1 MKNIKKFISKNLA
14 VFLSLAIIV
23 TTLLPV
29 MSGVVGAAEY
39 DAAAISELKNAWAAL
54 SDVNV
59 EFVPESLNDSYSII
73 GTGLTVY
80 NSSSYTGGDIDVAN
94 LGSKYGVFNAND
106 SSASNWDDYLV
117 FKNVNENSSFNIKN
131 FKDYTLYIKAT
142 NVTTPE
148 EKGIVARPRMKLSNG
163 QELWRNNC
171 HHTAAKVGENV
182 WNQIKASDMASQ
194 GELWTEFKFSNELST
209 DAPVNAF
216 GFDFTGV
223 GNVTVGTLIV
233 KFSAVDADTL
243 ALAGSDTAAFVD
255 AAKAFRAEAV
265 ANGYYDANDT
275 AFAAFKTALNNVLG
289 DSGKLDELK
298 SAWKALTYAGY
309 DDAVA
314 MNYIAG
320 ANTGANYAT
329 TDAPQAAPA
338 SKNNRKV
345 TLGTNFTLMHYN
357 EFTASSFFANGKI
370 TDIPIDK
377 ITDMYF
383 YYKAT
388 GDVATWF
395 HAIGNNGSARKDAN
409 FDTTIDASKVILP
422 ATNGEWVKVS
432 FMDYLASLNLSWS
445 SIVSS
450 RLTGSTQ
457 LASMGFQA
465 KTLSG
470 SADIYMSEL
479 FITDGV
485 DENLAGSDGWTD
497 IEWVMNAV
505 ALDLSEY
512 SNAPDSAEM
521 IAFNEALKNLPDEYK
536 KVVNADKIKKAWA
549 ELSDI
554 TREFVPAEVWD
565 GTLNNGVAPKGTG
578 LEIFDSSAYAGGDLT
593 ETNVL
598 GSKYATYTVKTNDA
612 SDWKD
617 YIVFESVGDDKSLN
631 VKNLKGYA
639 FYIKSSATTLAR
651 PRLFLTNKQQLWN
664 NASIHSQAAIGSGE
678 WKLVKSADM
687 DEQSKL
693 WTTDAGGK
701 LSTTAPIAAICLD
714 FSELNGASTDI
725 TVGTVKATFSA
736 VTDDVLALA
745 STDVDAFMEAA
756 SNFYFEAVT
765 NGYYAEE
772 DDAFAAFVEAAKA
785 AGIKFSLDK
794 LIGGVATAWQSLTV
808 TETLVPVTLWLG
820 QNIPVEG
827 LNVYDSSA
835 YTGTDLADKSV
846 LGPKYATFIAPSAS
860 KEDGNEGNASDW
872 ADYVVF
878 AREDGGLTKLPAANF
893 TDFTVYIKTADGM
906 GARPRIHAQNGYNWN
921 DPSYYAAEKLGN
933 TWKNISSSQLSAPG
947 EFNQKVYAFGDQKLY
962 GFGIDFS
969 GTGEVSVGSMT
980 VNFTAVNSKTLALL
994 ETDPVS
1000 FLAEAIYFYNDAV
1013 KNGTF
1018 AADDARFVALGN
1030 AINEIVSNESLEL
1043 EVATAELKAA
1053 WMALSD
1059 NTTLP
1064 KGDTTDWSIADWVY
1078 AANRVDINSLA
1089 NTDGF
1094 VKALAKATALRDEIG
1109 ATFTCNTN
1117 SYANYDEAEGDIA
1130 ALGDN
1135 ALSKATATAY
1145 YFDGTDKNELTLA
1158 ALDNLYDGD
1167 FSTEYAISD
1176 LDFTAEGS
1184 YVELIYAF
1192 NGAIDAKDFVVGFG
1206 GNSTLASTNYRIYVA
1221 NSIEKL
1227 FATDSIVASFNN
1239 ENGDQIQKFNFDGK
1253 PQISGTYVAF
1263 RFYGIGTNDLVLS
1276 ELAAYGD
1283 IVTYNVVTGAF
1294 TTEQMQSIGD
1304 SLLDNSGVVTY
1315 VKSGTGPMTKW
1326 EQAGLR
1332 YQKTEITDLDKS
1344 TAVGISVASSFIS
1357 NVGDEI
1363 SYYII
1368 FDLKKAYNLEKILL
1382 NHHDGKYLATG
1393 KYEIY
1398 ASTERA
1404 LLTRSESKII
1414 SYNNMSDGPNGTS
1427 ITQLFSAAGKAA
1439 VGRFVALHII
1449 VPVCDYASLTAYRN
1463 DLSYPR
1469 ISDIGVFGTEYVK
1482 PLAEINFL
1490 NHTPVEVYRT
1500 DAGGNKTSVKEEEYS
1515 GDDYKLAYDGDYTV
1529 AAHIAQNDKNI
1540 DFLFNLCANK
1550 AINSIK
1556 LSTLTENIKGLK
1568 VYASETVEGVW
1579 DEENCVVNYAG
1590 EATNVV
1596 SKTFGETPVYARYVR
1611 FSITDTESGIFDPT
1625 EFEVIGWNTQEFV
1638 YMNLMQ
1644 ENAGNV
1650 SLWLEDKSD
1659 YSLVSTFE
1667 SANEYLTAWNAE
1679 PIYGLINAFDGEEG
1693 TVADLYGGSLGD
1705 KDGKGRTTI
1714 NMLLDLGNLM
1724 AIDEIEF
1731 IAGSSKDYWPSE
1743 LKFYAGEDD
1752 ISLFGK
1758 DAEPLMVFDEKS
1770 DAENGSYSYNFLPK
1784 TAQYVRVEF
1793 VESTQQYYA
1802 KSNMILAIIAEM
1814 KVNGLEVVGST
1825 AAEGAAASVTDKE
1838 TGIRA
1843 DVVALR
1849 DNDVLTTVQDITVV
1863 SRPATADEK
1872 RALAEQSAVFASD
1885 IYDVYLLDAN
1895 DNIITDIGGRE
1906 VKIYLPK
1913 SLFKG
1918 NGDAYVLSSQYGEYV
1933 MVDFTT
1939 VDEYYV
1945 ITVDDP
1951 FGMSVA
1957 FCEFADIEIEE
1968 DVSDMDND
1976 LTDDEDEGEDDEF
1989 IEEDEDD
1996 DDDDKPKKKKKVKVI
2011 RKNNGDDFDYIWL
2024 IICGIAV
2031 VVIAAGIVLFLILKK
2046 KKNNE
2051 EE

>member
-29 MSGVVGAAEY
+29 MSGVVGAASY
-39 DAAAISELKNAWAAL
+39 DPAAIAELKDAWSALTVKETANPSVLWDGEDNPVVNGLTLMDSVSYSGTDL
-54 SDVNV
+54 SDKTVLGDKYV
-59 EFVPESLNDSYSII
+59 SYDSK
-73 GTGLTVY
+73 G
-80 NSSSYTGGDIDVAN
+80 
-94 LGSKYGVFNAND
+94 
-106 SSASNWDDYLV
+106 SSAGDQ
-117 FKNVNENSSFNIKN
+117 
-131 FKDYTLYIKAT
+131 KDYIIFDFSSNETYTIGDLKDFSVYVKNSAT
-142 NVTTPE
+142 INM
-148 EKGIVARPRMKLSNG
+148 RPYFHVPTGRRGHDKSYFAGAEIGVNTWK
-163 QELWRNNC
+163 ELKMSDLPDQSGLWAN
-171 HHTAAKVGENV
+171 
-182 WNQIKASDMASQ
+182 ASD
-194 GELWTEFKFSNELST
+194 GIGGLKDRILKG
-209 DAPVNAF
+209 V
-216 GFDFTGV
+216 GFDIGGV
-223 GNVTVGTLIV
+223 GNVTLGTMT
-233 KFSAVDADTL
+233 FEFAAVNAATL

-357 EFTASSFFANGKI
+357 EFTASSFFVNGKI
-370 TDIPIDK
+370 TDIPIDR

-395 HAIGNNGSARKDAN
+395 HAIGNNGSARRDAN

-485 DENLAGSDGWTD
+485 DENLAGSDRWTD

-617 YIVFESVGDDKSLN
+617 YIVFESVGDDTSLN
-631 VKNLKGYA
+631 VKNLKGYT

-651 PRLFLTNKQQLWN
+651 PRLLLTNKQQLWN
-664 NASIHSQAAIGSGE
+664 NGSIHSQESIGSGE

-725 TVGTVKATFSA
+725 IVGTLKATFSA

-756 SNFYFEAVT
+756 SNFYFEAVI

-772 DDAFAAFVEAAKA
+772 DDAFAAFIEAAEA

-794 LIGGVATAWQSLTV
+794 LIGGVATAWQALTV
-808 TETLVPVTLWLG
+808 TETLVPVTLWFG
-820 QNIPVEG
+820 NKTPVEG
-827 LNVYDSSA
+827 LNVYESSA
-835 YTGTDLADKSV
+835 YTGTDLANKNV
-846 LGPKYATFIAPSAS
+846 LGPKYATFTAPSIS
-860 KEDGNEGNASDW
+860 EEGNKGDASDW

-878 AREDGGLTKLPAANF
+878 ARADGGLTKLPASNF
-893 TDFTVYIKTADGM
+893 TDFSVYIKTTDGM
-906 GARPRIHAQNGYNWN
+906 AARPRIHGQNGTNWN
-921 DPSYYAAEKLGN
+921 DPSFYEAAKLGN
-933 TWKNISSSQLSAPG
+933 TWKNITSSHLSAPG
-947 EFNQKVYAFGDQKLY
+947 EFNQKVFELGNQKLY

-969 GTGEVSVGSMT
+969 GKGEVSVGSMT

-1018 AADDARFVALGN
+1018 AADDPGFVALGN
-1030 AINEIVSNESLEL
+1030 AINEIVSNESIAL
-1043 EVATAELKAA
+1043 EVTIAELKAA
-1053 WMALSD
+1053 WMGLSD
-1059 NTTLP
+1059 NSTLP

-1078 AANRVDINSLA
+1078 AANRVDISSLS
-1089 NTDGF
+1089 NTEDF
-1094 VKALAKATALRDEIG
+1094 VKALAEATALRDEIG
-1109 ATFTCNTN
+1109 ASFTCNTN
-1117 SYANYDEAEGDIA
+1117 SYANYGEAMGDIA

-1145 YFDGTDKNELTLA
+1145 YFNGTDKSELTLE
-1158 ALDNLYDGD
+1158 ALDALYDGD
-1167 FSTEYAISD
+1167 FSTEFSLSG
-1176 LDFTAEGS
+1176 LDFTAEGA
-1184 YVELIYAF
+1184 YAELVYAF
-1192 NGAIDAKDFVVGFG
+1192 NGAADIEDFVVGLSS
-1206 GNSTLASTNYRIYVA
+1206 NSDLAKMNYRIYVA
-1221 NSIEKL
+1221 DSIEKL
-1227 FATDSIVASFNN
+1227 FAPDSIISSFNN

-1263 RFYGIGTNDLVLS
+1263 RFYGTGTNDLVIS

-1283 IVTYNVVTGAF
+1283 IVTYNVVTGDY

-1315 VKSGTGPMTKW
+1315 VKSGTSPMTKW
-1326 EQAGLR
+1326 EQAGIR
-1332 YQKTEITDLDKS
+1332 YQKTVMTDLDES
-1344 TAVGISVASSFIS
+1344 TGAGISTASSFIS
-1357 NVGDEI
+1357 EVGDEI

-1368 FDLKKAYNLEKILL
+1368 YDLQKVYNLEKILL
-1382 NHHDGKYLATG
+1382 NHADDKYLTTG

-1404 LLTRSESKII
+1404 LLTRSDSRII
-1414 SYNNMSDGPNGTS
+1414 SYDNMSDGPNGTS
-1427 ITQLFSAAGKAA
+1427 VTQLFKAAGSGA
-1439 VGRFVALHII
+1439 VGRFIAFRII
-1449 VPVCDYASLTAYRN
+1449 VPVCDYTSLTAYRN

-1469 ISDIGVFGTEYVK
+1469 IYDLGVFGTEYVK

-1679 PIYGLINAFDGEEG
+1679 SIYGLINAFDGEEG

-1957 FCEFADIEIEE
+1957 LCEFADIEIEE

-2024 IICGIAV
+2024 IIGGIAV